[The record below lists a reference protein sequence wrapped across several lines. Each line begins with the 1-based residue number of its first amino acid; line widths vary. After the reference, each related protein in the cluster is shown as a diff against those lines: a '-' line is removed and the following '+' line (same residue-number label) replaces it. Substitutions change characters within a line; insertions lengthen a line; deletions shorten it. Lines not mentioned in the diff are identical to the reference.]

1 MYFTDKQRGK
11 VHRLSQDVI
20 TPISDIGMKDF
31 FADNLK
37 LYDNLIGSFDDRKGE
52 YNLTM
57 TKDN

>member
-1 MYFTDKQRGK
+1 MYFTDKKRGK
-11 VHRLSQDVI
+11 VLRLSGDGI
-20 TPISDIGMKDF
+20 KPISSVGMKDF

-57 TKDN
+57 TKNS